1 MAEEKKEVVVNKGP
15 LCEESPLINI
25 KFKRKPSTTGSSYT
39 SPALST
45 TPTRKSSG
53 PLYTVESNL
62 KQRAGVHLSY
72 NTTSTTSTS
81 TPTPVLSTPQR
92 SSELQRSRSMGTL
105 TMPRSKSEQ
114 KIGVLPPE
122 AILNMESHHVRTKEE
137 QKRRTQPIVDQYQ
150 EAEKQIKRS
159 IEIDQRLRRII
170 DGCLMDAITKN
181 MLRVPLISF
190 MNSCRGV
197 EFVTDYTK
205 LAKKYDIIKVSHEKE
220 ISDNQFSLDL
230 INHDHEYN
238 SIVSILIY
246 LSNHKPRLVYIISK
260 HLIAFSLRPPDF
272 FDFDDATAA
281 STAKEEENKTP
292 EGKMVLFQQE
302 QSGHLQKQ
310 RNAAATAT
318 NGGNELTFIDK
329 AVMHLFTTQE
339 SAFFYRIIV
348 DLAQTYRDT

>member
-1 MAEEKKEVVVNKGP
+1 MAEEKKEVVNKGP

-81 TPTPVLSTPQR
+81 TPTPVLPPQQR
-92 SSELQRSRSMGTL
+92 PIELQRSRSMGTL
-105 TMPRSKSEQ
+105 TMPKSKSEQ

-272 FDFDDATAA
+272 FDFDDDATTAA
-281 STAKEEENKTP
+281 NATKEEENKTA
-292 EGKMVLFQQE
+292 GDKMVLFQQE

-310 RNAAATAT
+310 RNAVAT